1 MNPAFV
7 ECVAVWS
14 VRMTLAG
21 VLAYAGCAKL
31 QSPQLFTA
39 TIAKL
44 QMVPFPWAEWVGSAI
59 AVAEMLT
66 AGWLLCGVRRRAA
79 ALAVTCLASLF
90 LIAMAQAFA
99 RGLDLDCHCFGATES
114 PLPIAWVLLRAV
126 TVLVAAI
133 FLSARSAP
141 RALL

>member
-1 MNPAFV
+1 MNRASI
-7 ECVAVWS
+7 ERVALWS

-21 VLAYAGCAKL
+21 VLAYAGWAKL

-44 QMVPFPWAEWVGSAI
+44 QMVPFPWAEWVGSTV

-79 ALAVTCLASLF
+79 ALAVMCLASVF
-90 LIAMAQAFA
+90 VGAMAQALA
-99 RGLDLDCHCFGATES
+99 RGLDLDCHCFGATGS
-114 PLPIAWVLLRAV
+114 PLPIAWVIVRALA
-126 TVLVAAI
+126 VLVAST
-133 FLSARSAP
+133 FLWMRSRP
-141 RALL
+141 GALS